1 MNDPMTARRRRG
13 GSESEQVPLI
23 VTTTDWAGPPPIT
36 YDGPEHTDRLNRLSF
51 NNKALGSG
59 E

>member
-1 MNDPMTARRRRG
+1 MSARRRRG

-23 VTTTDWAGPPPIT
+23 GSLTSEWNGPSQQI
-36 YDGPEHTDRLNRLSF
+36 YDGPEHTDRQNRLAL
-51 NNKALGSG
+51 NKSTG